1 MPAQAPGKPPGRP
14 PTITDIAEAAHVS
27 KSTVSLV
34 LQGSPLIKAETATRV
49 RGVADAL
56 GYVYNRSAADL
67 RRRASNI
74 IGTVINDLTNPFFA
88 ELLVGLERSLAD
100 AGYVTLMAHTGEDL
114 QTQERVLASMRE
126 YHAAGLILC
135 PAFDTSPAL
144 LQQIRAWHIPV
155 LIVVRPVGD
164 ESFDFAGSDNETG
177 TFAATTHLAER
188 GHRRIAFLG
197 RVGGGPVYELRR
209 RGFARAMRD
218 HSLTIE
224 DEWLIDIPPTR
235 EGGRAGIRQ
244 ALALRSR
251 PTAAFC
257 YNDIVA
263 FGALSEL
270 GERGLRAG
278 RDFSIVGFDG
288 IADGAHSNPPLTTI
302 SVDPARLGAS
312 AAQLLLTRLREP
324 SSPPLRYQAQP
335 QLIVRQ
341 SSGWAEG
348 ARATTVEP
356 DASREPL
363 ERRTT

>member
-1 MPAQAPGKPPGRP
+1 MEKPSGRR
-14 PTITDIAEAAHVS
+14 PTITDIAEAAAVS

-34 LQGSPLIKAETATRV
+34 LQGSPLIRAETASRV
-49 RGVADAL
+49 RGIANAL
-56 GYVYNRSAADL
+56 GYVYNRGAADL
-67 RRRASNI
+67 RRQASNV

-88 ELLVGLERSLAD
+88 ELLVGLERRLAD
-100 AGYVTLMAHTGEDL
+100 GGYVTLMAHTGEDL

-135 PAFDTSPAL
+135 PAFNTSTAL
-144 LQQIRAWHIPV
+144 LQRIRASRIPV

-164 ESFDFAGSDNETG
+164 ESFDYAGSDNEAG
-177 TFAATTHLAER
+177 TFAATKHLAEH

-209 RGFARAMRD
+209 QGFVRAMRE
-218 HSLTIE
+218 HGLAIE
-224 DEWLIDIPPTR
+224 NEWLIDIPPTR
-235 EGGRAGIRQ
+235 EGGRAGIGQ
-244 ALALRSR
+244 TLSLGSQ
-251 PTAAFC
+251 PTGAIC

-278 RDFSIVGFDG
+278 RDFSVVGFDG

-302 SVDPARLGAS
+302 SVDPARLGES
-312 AAQLLLTRLREP
+312 AADLLLTRLREP
-324 SSPPLRYQAQP
+324 SHPPLRHLAQP

-341 SSGWAEG
+341 SSGQAAG
-348 ARATTVEP
+348 AHTTP
-356 DASREPL
+356 SG
-363 ERRTT
+363 RRLT

>member
-1 MPAQAPGKPPGRP
+1 MPADTSAKLPGRR
-14 PTITDIAEAAHVS
+14 PTITDIANAAAVS

-34 LQGSPLIKAETATRV
+34 LQGSPLIKAETASRV
-49 RGVADAL
+49 RDVADAL
-56 GYVYNRSAADL
+56 GYVYNRGAADL
-67 RRRASNI
+67 RRQASNV

-100 AGYVTLMAHTGEDL
+100 EGYVTLMAHTGEDL
-114 QTQERVLASMRE
+114 DTQERVLASMRE

-135 PAFDTSPAL
+135 PAFDTAPIL
-144 LQQIRAWHIPV
+144 LEQIRAWRIPV

-164 ESFDFAGSDNETG
+164 ETFDYAGSDNESG
-177 TFAATTHLAER
+177 TFAATKHLAEM
-188 GHRRIAFLG
+188 GHRRIVFLG
-197 RVGGGPVYELRR
+197 RVGGGAVYELRR
-209 RGFARAMRD
+209 KGFARAMRE
-218 HSLTIE
+218 HGLAVE

-251 PTAAFC
+251 PTGAIC

-278 RDFSIVGFDG
+278 RDFSVVGFDG

-302 SVDPARLGAS
+302 SVDPARLGES
-312 AAQLLLTRLREP
+312 AAHLLLTRLREP
-324 SSPPLRYQAQP
+324 SGPPMRHVAQP

-341 SSGWAEG
+341 SSGPPHDT
-348 ARATTVEP
+348 RATTSKP
-356 DASREPL
+356 S
-363 ERRTT
+363 

>member
-1 MPAQAPGKPPGRP
+1 MPAQASDKVSGRS
-14 PTITDIAEAAHVS
+14 PTITDIAAAAKVS

-34 LQGSPLIKAETATRV
+34 LQGSPLIKAETAARV
-49 RGVADAL
+49 REVADAL
-56 GYVYNRSAADL
+56 GYVYNRGAADL
-67 RRRASNI
+67 RRRASNM

-88 ELLVGLERSLAD
+88 ELLVGLERRLAD

-126 YHAAGLILC
+126 YYAAGLILC
-135 PAFDTSPAL
+135 PAFDTPPAV
-144 LQQIRAWHIPV
+144 LQQIRSWHIPV

-164 ESFDFAGSDNETG
+164 ESFDFAGSDNEAG
-177 TFAATTHLAER
+177 TFAATNHLAER

-218 HSLTIE
+218 HGLTIE

-244 ALALRSR
+244 ALTLHSR
-251 PTAAFC
+251 PTGAIC

-270 GERGLRAG
+270 GERGLSAG

-288 IADGAHSNPPLTTI
+288 IADGAHSNPPLTTV
-302 SVDPARLGAS
+302 SVDPPRLGES

-324 SSPPLRYQAQP
+324 SSPPLRYLAQP

-363 ERRTT
+363 ERKTT

>member
-1 MPAQAPGKPPGRP
+1 MPADAPADAGRRA

-34 LQGSPLIKAETATRV
+34 LQGSPLIKAETAARV
-49 RGVADAL
+49 REVADAL
-56 GYVYNRSAADL
+56 GYVYNRGAADL
-67 RRRASNI
+67 RRRASNV

-88 ELLVGLERSLAD
+88 ELLVGLERRLAD

-114 QTQERVLASMRE
+114 PTQERVLASMRE
-126 YHAAGLILC
+126 YQAAGLILC
-135 PAFDTSPAL
+135 PAFGTSASL
-144 LQQIRAWHIPV
+144 LQQIRAWRIPV

-164 ESFDFAGSDNETG
+164 ESFDYAGSDNEAG
-177 TFAATTHLAER
+177 TFAATKHLAER

-209 RGFARAMRD
+209 QGFARAMRE
-218 HSLTIE
+218 HGLTIQ

-244 ALALRSR
+244 ALSLRTR
-251 PTAAFC
+251 PTGAIC

-270 GERGLRAG
+270 GERGMRAG
-278 RDFSIVGFDG
+278 RDFSVVGFDG

-302 SVDPARLGAS
+302 SVDPAHLGES

-324 SSPPLRYQAQP
+324 SGPPLRYLAQP

-348 ARATTVEP
+348 THATTGAE
-356 DASREPL
+356 DAS
-363 ERRTT
+363 

>member
-1 MPAQAPGKPPGRP
+1 MPAQASGKAPGRP
-14 PTITDIAEAAHVS
+14 PTITDIAVAADVS

-34 LQGSPLIKAETATRV
+34 LQGSRLIKAETAARV

-56 GYVYNRSAADL
+56 GYVYNRGAADL
-67 RRRASNI
+67 RRRASNM

-88 ELLVGLERSLAD
+88 ELLVGLERRLAD
-100 AGYVTLMAHTGEDL
+100 DGYVTLMAHTGENL
-114 QTQERVLASMRE
+114 QTQERVLASMGE

-135 PAFDTSPAL
+135 PAFDTSAAL
-144 LQQIRAWHIPV
+144 LQQIRAWRIPV

-164 ESFDFAGSDNETG
+164 ESFDYAGSDNEAG
-177 TFAATTHLAER
+177 TFAATEHLAEQ

-209 RGFARAMRD
+209 QGFVRAMRK
-218 HSLTIE
+218 HGLTIE
-224 DEWLIDIPPTR
+224 NECLIDIPPTR

-251 PTAAFC
+251 PTGAIC

-278 RDFSIVGFDG
+278 RDFSVVGFDG

-302 SVDPARLGAS
+302 SVDPARLGES

-324 SSPPLRYQAQP
+324 SSPPLRHLARP

-341 SSGWAEG
+341 SSGRTES
-348 ARATTVEP
+348 ARATT
-356 DASREPL
+356 ASSDGPL
-363 ERRTT
+363 DRTAT

>member
-1 MPAQAPGKPPGRP
+1 MPPQAPGKTPGRS
-14 PTITDIAEAAHVS
+14 PTITDIAEAASVS

-34 LQGSPLIKAETATRV
+34 LQGSPLIKAETAARV
-49 RGVADAL
+49 REVADSL

-67 RRRASNI
+67 RRRASNM

-100 AGYVTLMAHTGEDL
+100 HGYVTLMAHTGEDL
-114 QTQERVLASMRE
+114 QTQERVLTSMRE
-126 YHAAGLILC
+126 YHAGGLILC
-135 PAFDTSPAL
+135 PAFDTPPAL
-144 LQQIRAWHIPV
+144 LQQIRSWHIPV

-164 ESFDFAGSDNETG
+164 ESFDFAGSDNEAG
-177 TFAATTHLAER
+177 VFAATNHLAER

-218 HSLTIE
+218 HGLNIE

-235 EGGRAGIRQ
+235 DGGRAGIRQ

-251 PTAAFC
+251 PTAAIC

-270 GERGLRAG
+270 GERGLSAG
-278 RDFSIVGFDG
+278 RDLAIVGFDG
-288 IADGAHSNPPLTTI
+288 VADGAHSNPPLTTV
-302 SVDPARLGAS
+302 SVDPARLGES
-312 AAQLLLTRLREP
+312 AAQLLFTRLRDPE
-324 SSPPLRYQAQP
+324 SPPLRHLAQP
-335 QLIVRQ
+335 RLIIRQ
-341 SSGWAEG
+341 SSGWVEG
-348 ARATTVEP
+348 AHAATASS
-356 DASREPL
+356 DASRGPAEK
-363 ERRTT
+363 RTT

>member
-1 MPAQAPGKPPGRP
+1 MPAQASGKTPGRP
-14 PTITDIAEAAHVS
+14 PTITDIAEAADVS

-34 LQGSPLIKAETATRV
+34 LKGSPLIKAETAARV
-49 RGVADAL
+49 REVADAL
-56 GYVYNRSAADL
+56 GYVYNRGAADL
-67 RRRASNI
+67 RRQASNM

-88 ELLVGLERSLAD
+88 ELLVGLERRLAGD
-100 AGYVTLMAHTGEDL
+100 GYVTLMAHTGEDL
-114 QTQERVLASMRE
+114 STQERVLASMRE
-126 YHAAGLILC
+126 YHAGGLILC
-135 PAFDTSPAL
+135 PAFDTSPLL
-144 LQQIRAWHIPV
+144 LQQIRAWRIPV
-155 LIVVRPVGD
+155 LIVVRPVAD
-164 ESFDFAGSDNETG
+164 ESFDYAGSDNEAG
-177 TFAATTHLAER
+177 TFAATKHLAEQ

-209 RGFARAMRD
+209 LGFSRAM
-218 HSLTIE
+218 HEHGLTIE

-235 EGGRAGIRQ
+235 EGGRAGIRE

-251 PTAAFC
+251 PTGAIC

-302 SVDPARLGAS
+302 SVDPPRLGES
-312 AAQLLLTRLREP
+312 AAQLLLTRLRDP
-324 SSPPLRYQAQP
+324 AGPPLRHLAQP

-341 SSGWAEG
+341 SSGRAGG
-348 ARATTVEP
+348 ARTTTAP
-356 DASREPL
+356 
-363 ERRTT
+363 